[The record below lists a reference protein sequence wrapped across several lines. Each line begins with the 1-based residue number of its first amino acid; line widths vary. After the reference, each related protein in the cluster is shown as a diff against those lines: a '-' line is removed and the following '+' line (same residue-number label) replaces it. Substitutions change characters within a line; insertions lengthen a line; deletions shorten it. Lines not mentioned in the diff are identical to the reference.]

1 MNTNLKSIYHKVD
14 LCVVGGGLAGM
25 CAAVAAARHGI
36 KVALM
41 HDRPVY
47 GGNASSEIRMWVCG
61 AHGKNNRETG
71 IIEEIALETLYRN
84 PYRRYPMWDAILFEL
99 INNEKNITPILNCSC
114 NDIEMDGSKIK
125 KVIGWQTTTQCYHII
140 EAKLFADC
148 SGDSILAPLSGAE
161 YRWGRESQNEFG
173 ESIAPEQ
180 ADKKTMG
187 LSCLIQARETD
198 KKHTFIAP
206 SWARKF
212 TKEDLPYRLPDMN
225 DPEENFWYME
235 LGGEGDTIH
244 DTEKLR
250 DELISVAYGIWDF
263 VKNSGEYNADNWELE
278 FVGFLPGKRESR
290 RYVGDYIMNQNDVRD
305 GGHFDDIAAY
315 GGWTMDDHNPAG
327 INTKDKPNI
336 FHPAPSPFGIPY
348 RCLYSV
354 NIENLYFAG
363 RNISVTHT
371 AMSASRVM
379 ATCALLGQAVGTASA
394 IAIKNDATPREISEK
409 YDLQVLRFFM
419 LSAHYRS
426 PLNFSA
432 ELMEA
437 AKNGL
442 ERITTAA
449 ENLKFLINNAR
460 TEDMSEDER
469 KKLAGSIAYVENFE
483 KAMDDD
489 FNTADAISAVFEL
502 VKYMNTTTDGAS
514 SKEYQQN
521 LFDCLIRLTD
531 VLGIIVDKEDEIL
544 ASDIEAL
551 IEERQAARKAKNF
564 ARADE
569 IRDELLAKGIILKD
583 TREGVQWKKA

>member
-1 MNTNLKSIYHKVD
+1 MNKNLRSIKHTVD

-61 AHGKNNRETG
+61 AHGENNRETG
-71 IIEEIALETLYRN
+71 IIEEIALETLYQN
-84 PYRRYPMWDAILFEL
+84 PYRRYPIWDSILFEL
-99 INNEKNITPILNCSC
+99 IKNEKNITPILNCSC
-114 NDIEMDGSKIK
+114 NDAEMDGERIK
-125 KVIGWQTTTQCYHII
+125 SVTGWQTTTQCYHIV

-148 SGDSILAPLSGAE
+148 SGDSILAPLTGAH
-161 YRWGRESQNEFG
+161 YRWGREGRSEFNED
-173 ESIAPEQ
+173 IAPET

-198 KKHTFIAP
+198 KKHVYIAP
-206 SWARKF
+206 PWARKF
-212 TKEDLPYRLPDMN
+212 TKEALPYRLPDMN

-263 VKNSGEYNADNWELE
+263 VKNSGEYDADNWELE

-290 RYVGDYIMNQNDVRD
+290 RYVGDYIMTQNDVRS
-305 GGHFDDIAAY
+305 GGHFDDIIAY

-327 INTKDKPNI
+327 INTREKPNI

-348 RCLYSV
+348 RCVYSA

-394 IAIKNDATPREISEK
+394 IASKNGVSPREVGENHIFELKQTLMDDGCWLPYNKTELSELTKSAAISSDGE
-409 YDLQVLRFFM
+409 
-419 LSAHYRS
+419 
-426 PLNFSA
+426 N
-432 ELMEA
+432 
-437 AKNGL
+437 
-442 ERITTAA
+442 T
-449 ENLKFLINNAR
+449 ENLLNGFERPRGEEDNCWRGNAGNTITFTFDKEHMINEVRLVFNSDLNRETTGACDYIPEKMNTCNIHKNAPALNVPK
-460 TEDMSEDER
+460 TLVKDMRLELLGSDGLWYEIQGIEENHQR
-469 KKLAGSIAYVENFE
+469 LVKQRIEKKASGIRFTLLSTNGNE
-483 KAMDDD
+483 KA
-489 FNTADAISAVFEL
+489 
-502 VKYMNTTTDGAS
+502 
-514 SKEYQQN
+514 
-521 LFDCLIRLTD
+521 
-531 VLGIIVDKEDEIL
+531 EIYSIDL
-544 ASDIEAL
+544 
-551 IEERQAARKAKNF
+551 R
-564 ARADE
+564 
-569 IRDELLAKGIILKD
+569 
-583 TREGVQWKKA
+583 

>member
-1 MNTNLKSIYHKVD
+1 MNKNLRSIRHAVD

-25 CAAVAAARHGI
+25 CAAVSAARHGI

-61 AHGKNNRETG
+61 AHGENNRETG
-71 IIEEIALETLYRN
+71 IIEEIALETLYQN
-84 PYRRYPMWDAILFEL
+84 PYRRYPVWDSILFEL
-99 INNEKNITPILNCSC
+99 IKNEKNITPILNCSC
-114 NDIEMDGSKIK
+114 NDAEMDGARIK
-125 KVIGWQTTTQCYHII
+125 SVTGWQTTTQCYHIV

-148 SGDSILAPLSGAE
+148 SGDSILAPLTGAK
-161 YRWGRESQNEFG
+161 YRWGREGRSEFNED
-173 ESIAPEQ
+173 IAPET

-198 KKHTFIAP
+198 KKHTYIAP

-212 TKEDLPYRLPDMN
+212 TKEDLPYRLPDMK

-263 VKNSGEYNADNWELE
+263 VKNSGEYDADNWELD

-290 RYVGDYIMNQNDVRD
+290 RYVGDYIMTQNDVKS
-305 GGHFDDIAAY
+305 GGHFDDIIAY

-327 INTKDKPNI
+327 INTREKPNI

-348 RCLYSV
+348 RCVYSA

-379 ATCALLGQAVGTASA
+379 ATCALLGQAVGTAAA
-394 IAIKNDATPREISEK
+394 IAAGNNISPREVGVNYIDGLKQTLMDDGCWLPYNKTELSEIT
-409 YDLQVLRFFM
+409 R
-419 LSAHYRS
+419 
-426 PLNFSA
+426 SA
-432 ELMEA
+432 ELSSDGENAEKLHGDVGRHAALLALDVVICVGEISSVMAKEA
-437 AKNGL
+437 KAADTGKSKIYYFPAKEDLLRELQHIIKPEDTILVKASHGMGFA
-442 ERITTAA
+442 EIV
-449 ENLKFLINNAR
+449 ENLKQ
-460 TEDMSEDER
+460 T
-469 KKLAGSIAYVENFE
+469 
-483 KAMDDD
+483 
-489 FNTADAISAVFEL
+489 
-502 VKYMNTTTDGAS
+502 
-514 SKEYQQN
+514 
-521 LFDCLIRLTD
+521 
-531 VLGIIVDKEDEIL
+531 
-544 ASDIEAL
+544 
-551 IEERQAARKAKNF
+551 
-564 ARADE
+564 
-569 IRDELLAKGIILKD
+569 
-583 TREGVQWKKA
+583 